1 LSAAGGRRRPDLPR
15 GSRRAGR
22 SPRRGGN
29 AQDADLAAVISQ
41 SAGWLT
47 GSRSTPKTMPWC
59 TGIGAVGAQ
68 PWLARLKDWETVGD
82 KVTVKQ
88 TRIEQRSGGALA
100 QGTTGL
106 DGGGRL
112 AGRLRVTTTPANF
125 ERLAQSLL
133 GEDRRAKAVQAL
145 ARAGRTDPQV
155 EAGRRR

>member
-1 LSAAGGRRRPDLPR
+1 
-15 GSRRAGR
+15 
-22 SPRRGGN
+22 
-29 AQDADLAAVISQ
+29 
-41 SAGWLT
+41 
-47 GSRSTPKTMPWC
+47 MPWC

-155 EAGRRR
+155 EAEWRRQLAQAEQDARELRAQAHRGPCEGRDEVVAVRHDGRGRAIRVPAGR